1 MLNGFRYLYKTTEM
15 NVAHA
20 YIGEKHRLTESRKQ
34 TIAEEFKKYPRFVNF
49 INSLKVNS
57 FKDNPPYILNQ
68 LDVIIEEAKH

>member
-1 MLNGFRYLYKTTEM
+1 M

-34 TIAEEFKKYPRFVNF
+34 TMAEEFKKYPRFVNF

>member
-1 MLNGFRYLYKTTEM
+1 MKKAKTEGYKTFF
-15 NVAHA
+15 NGDKS
-20 YIGEKHRLTESRKQ
+20 IKLTESRKQ
-34 TIAEEFKKYPRFVNF
+34 TMAEEFKKYPRFVNF